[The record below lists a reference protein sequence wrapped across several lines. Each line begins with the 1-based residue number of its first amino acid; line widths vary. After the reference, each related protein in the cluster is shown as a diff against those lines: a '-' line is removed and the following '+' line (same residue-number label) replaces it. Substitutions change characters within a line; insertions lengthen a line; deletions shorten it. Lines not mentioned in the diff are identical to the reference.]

1 MKFSSDVRMR
11 MQTLSEETDSG
22 DIVKDPG
29 KFMVGVNAALYRV
42 DFAYPPAPGTINLA
56 GISKPLLTTY
66 KGVYTNSQGNLCSE
80 RKKLESGKTY
90 LIIASTHEMN
100 QYLEFKVTLYSS
112 GPVQFMKYIH

>member
-1 MKFSSDVRMR
+1 M
-11 MQTLSEETDSG
+11 
-22 DIVKDPG
+22 KDPS

-42 DFAYPPAPGTINLA
+42 DFTYPPAPGSINLA